1 MTYKYL
7 NKYSCVLLFSDD
19 DVVDDADLYQLS
31 LHIPYSSAVT
41 FFVTQFDYKG
51 FTVQNELD
59 QISKELDTRKVFK
72 LWHKGTKT
80 VEDLERL
87 IQKKKGKNTSRII
100 KVVEET
106 LLRKMIFYHFI
117 IYVVSLCSICIT

>member
-1 MTYKYL
+1 M
-7 NKYSCVLLFSDD
+7 S
-19 DVVDDADLYQLS
+19 
-31 LHIPYSSAVT
+31 
-41 FFVTQFDYKG
+41 QFDYKG

-87 IQKKKGKNTSRII
+87 IQKKKGEDTPRII
-100 KVVEET
+100 KDVEET
-106 LLRKMIFYHFI
+106 LLRKMIFHHFI
-117 IYVVSLCSICIT
+117 SEVFRHN